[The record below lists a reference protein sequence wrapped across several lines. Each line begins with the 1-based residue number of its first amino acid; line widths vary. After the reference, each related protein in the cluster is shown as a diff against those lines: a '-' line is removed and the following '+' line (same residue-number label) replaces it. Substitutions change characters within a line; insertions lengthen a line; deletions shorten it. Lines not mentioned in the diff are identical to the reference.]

1 MKPRLKRKQSDRR
14 GAALVEFA
22 IVAPVFLLFI
32 LGSIEIG
39 RALVVQQALTN
50 ASCEGARM
58 GTLEGATPSDVES
71 AVNDYLSSVAI
82 VGANP
87 PQVTTQDMG
96 APSSDTQV
104 TVSVSIPYAA
114 VSWVPS
120 PWFLRNATLT
130 ATTVMLRQSAR

>member
-22 IVAPVFLLFI
+22 IVAPVFLLFM

-58 GTLEGATPSDVES
+58 GTLEGDVQS
-71 AVNDYLSSVAI
+71 AVNDYLNGVSIS
-82 VGANP
+82 GATTT
-87 PQVTTQDMG
+87 VTTKDMG
-96 APSSDTQV
+96 TPPSDTQV

-130 ATTVMLRQSAR
+130 ATTVMLRQSTQ

>member
-22 IVAPVFLLFI
+22 IVAPVFLLFL

-58 GTLEGATPSDVES
+58 GTLEGDVQSVVNVYLNGVSISGATTT
-71 AVNDYLSSVAI
+71 
-82 VGANP
+82 
-87 PQVTTQDMG
+87 VTTNDMG
-96 APSSDTQV
+96 APPSDTQV

-130 ATTVMLRQSAR
+130 ATTVMLRQSTQ